1 MSKEKNRLKILKEDY
16 SKLKEKYSLPSF
28 EELNKDF
35 QIERAV
41 EVQTDYLIREL
52 RRLMAEKFSNY
63 LRSIESIINPVN
75 VPMFVFSIV
84 KAMTSEDKKRLTT
97 AYKKL
102 VEIEISLVKVDVD
115 FSEDN
120 EAEFIKEAYEMW
132 LEIQKDFIEII
143 KTIKNNWNNKLEK
156 NNKGYFG

>member
-120 EAEFIKEAYEMW
+120 EAEFIKESYSAW
-132 LEIQKDFIEII
+132 QEIKKDVSNFVESVQK
-143 KTIKNNWNNKLEK
+143 NWNNKIGSSD
-156 NNKGYFG
+156 KGYFG